1 MSILVSWRMITP
13 QASRVLSRSA
23 SALCSLHS
31 GTSYREQQS
40 SQMSSTVLDKR
51 QWSGWTRLPR
61 WKDYSASCVSLWL
74 PVNGSSAWPHH
85 KYLVLIDSRAAYAC
99 LPNSI
104 TRLWLCIGS
113 VSAVWCQW
121 ETSLCLLS
129 LWHLEWR
136 GCNEYCSERHP
147 LPFLLVWCGVVQEG
161 KGTTMRDC
169 LAT

>member
-1 MSILVSWRMITP
+1 MIAP
-13 QASRVLSRSA
+13 QASRVLSRSV
-23 SALCSLHS
+23 SALRSLHS

-61 WKDYSASCVSLWL
+61 WKDYSASCVSLRL
-74 PVNGSSAWPHH
+74 PVNGSSAWPHP

-104 TRLWLCIGS
+104 TRLWLCMVPSQLFNASGRP
-113 VSAVWCQW
+113 VYVYYPFD
-121 ETSLCLLS
+121 TLGGG
-129 LWHLEWR
+129 

-147 LPFLLVWCGVVQEG
+147 LPFLLV
-161 KGTTMRDC
+161 
-169 LAT
+169 